1 MSNARSRRTNIR
13 ARSSSSR
20 NCPRPG
26 PASCSA
32 LRSGKWRRRAR
43 RPASPPNKGELFV
56 TTVKGPTLAVVPA
69 GKSEGAQ
76 VLQPSG
82 WPMPKGYANG
92 MAADGRIVVTG
103 GVIGWDAEERLADGF
118 IAQVHQVLSNIAAI
132 LAEAGARPEHL
143 VRLTWYVVDMD
154 EYLANLKAL
163 GRIYRE
169 IFGAHYPAMALVQVV
184 RLVEKAARV
193 EIEATAVVPR

>member
-1 MSNARSRRTNIR
+1 MQVD
-13 ARSSSSR
+13 
-20 NCPRPG
+20 
-26 PASCSA
+26 
-32 LRSGKWRRRAR
+32 
-43 RPASPPNKGELFV
+43 GEWFV
-56 TTVKGPTLAVVPA
+56 STTKAPTLAVLPVA
-69 GKSEGAQ
+69 RSEASTAAR

-82 WPMPKGYANG
+82 WPAPKGYANG

-103 GVIGWDAEERLADGF
+103 GVIGWDIHGHLPADF
-118 IAQVHQVLSNIAAI
+118 AAQVRQALRNIAAI
-132 LAEAGARPEHL
+132 LAEGGARPEHL

-154 EYLANLKAL
+154 EYLANLKTL
-163 GRIYRE
+163 GQVYRD

>member
-1 MSNARSRRTNIR
+1 M
-13 ARSSSSR
+13 
-20 NCPRPG
+20 
-26 PASCSA
+26 
-32 LRSGKWRRRAR
+32 
-43 RPASPPNKGELFV
+43 SPPKA
-56 TTVKGPTLAVVPA
+56 PTLSVSGPKTDAADRP
-69 GKSEGAQ
+69 Q

-92 MAADGRIVVTG
+92 MAAAGRIVVTG
-103 GVIGWDAEERLADGF
+103 GVIGWDEQEKLADGF
-118 IAQVHQVLSNIAAI
+118 VAQVRQALSNISVI
-132 LAEAGARPEHL
+132 LAEGGAGPEHL
-143 VRLTWYVVDMD
+143 VRLTWYVVDIE

-163 GRIYRE
+163 GRIYRD

>member
-1 MSNARSRRTNIR
+1 MS
-13 ARSSSSR
+13 
-20 NCPRPG
+20 
-26 PASCSA
+26 
-32 LRSGKWRRRAR
+32 
-43 RPASPPNKGELFV
+43 
-56 TTVKGPTLAVVPA
+56 TTKAPTLAVV
-69 GKSEGAQ
+69 KQEEGVGLR

-92 MAADGRIVVTG
+92 ISADGRIVVTG
-103 GVIGWDAEERLADGF
+103 GVIGWDANETLAEGF
-118 IAQVHQVLSNIAAI
+118 VAQVRQALQNIAAI
-132 LAEAGARPEHL
+132 LAEGNAGPEHL

-154 EYLANLKAL
+154 EYLANLKDL

-169 IFGAHYPAMALVQVV
+169 IFGSHYPAMALVQVV